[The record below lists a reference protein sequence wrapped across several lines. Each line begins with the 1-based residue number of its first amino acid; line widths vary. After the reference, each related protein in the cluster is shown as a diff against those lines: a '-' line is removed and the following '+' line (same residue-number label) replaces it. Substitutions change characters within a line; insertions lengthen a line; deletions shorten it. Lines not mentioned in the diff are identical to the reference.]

1 MRQAATGGAL
11 ARLPGLAAR
20 AAASTRGL
28 RARLR
33 AVLLALPRPGPRMR
47 RRLVLLLVAALAL
60 AGVYRLWIRDAPF
73 ASVDRVTV
81 TGLSTEDAKR
91 VRAALVSTARTMT
104 TLHVEPDKLDEVVA
118 GYPVVRALEI
128 ETDFPHAMTIRVVEH
143 RPAAMALTGSTR
155 IPVAADGTA
164 LEGLPVHGPLPLVRT
179 KGGIK
184 GTRLADPAA
193 LRAARIAGA
202 APAAL
207 RRKVLEIDLD
217 GERGYVAQLR
227 SGPEIV
233 FGGAS
238 DVRAKWV
245 AAARVLADPDAQG
258 ASYVDVR
265 VPARPAVG
273 GLGFQVT
280 TPELP
285 AAPTAL
291 LEQGAVAG
299 ATAAG
304 TEPGGGGPG
313 DGSHD
318 GSGGRGAHVRGA
330 RSRRSGNARGAR
342 SGGRWRRGRGPLAVA
357 SLDPRPV
364 GEGDV
369 QPSSKGRGRLAR

>member
-1 MRQAATGGAL
+1 VRQAVTEGAL

-20 AAASTRGL
+20 AAASTRGF
-28 RARLR
+28 RARLL
-33 AVLLALPRPGPRMR
+33 AVLRVLPSPGPRTR
-47 RRLVLLLVAALAL
+47 RRLVLMLVAALAL

-91 VRAALVSTARTMT
+91 VRAALVTTARTMT
-104 TLHVEPDKLDEVVA
+104 TLHVERGKLDDVVA
-118 GYPVVRALEI
+118 GYPVVRALVV
-128 ETDFPHAMTIRVVEH
+128 ETDFPHAMHIRVVEH

-164 LEGLPVHGPLPLVRT
+164 LEGLPVHGRLPLVRT
-179 KGGIK
+179 RAGIK
-184 GTRLADPAA
+184 GTRLADPVAV
-193 LRAARIAGA
+193 RAARIAGA

-207 RRKVLEIDLD
+207 RSRVLEIDLEA
-217 GERGYVAQLR
+217 ERGYVAQLR
-227 SGPEIV
+227 AGPEVV

-238 DVRAKWV
+238 EVRSKWV
-245 AAARVLADPDAQG
+245 AAARVLADPEAQG

-291 LEQGAVAG
+291 LEEGAVAG
-299 ATAAG
+299 VAAAG
-304 TEPGGGGPG
+304 TEAESPTEADPTVPEATTTDPVTTLPEALATPAPEAGGG
-313 DGSHD
+313 
-318 GSGGRGAHVRGA
+318 V
-330 RSRRSGNARGAR
+330 
-342 SGGRWRRGRGPLAVA
+342 AV
-357 SLDPRPV
+357 P
-364 GEGDV
+364 
-369 QPSSKGRGRLAR
+369 PSP

>member
-1 MRQAATGGAL
+1 VRQAVTDGAL

-20 AAASTRGL
+20 AGAATRGIRTRFLAVL
-28 RARLR
+28 RALPAPGPRTRRRIAL
-33 AVLLALPRPGPRMR
+33 VLLAL
-47 RRLVLLLVAALAL
+47 LVL
-60 AGVYRLWIRDAPF
+60 AGSYRLWIRDAPF

-104 TLHVEPDKLDEVVA
+104 TLHVERGKLDEVVA

-128 ETDFPHAMTIRVVEH
+128 DTDFPHAMQIRVVEH
-143 RPAAMALTGSTR
+143 RPAAMVLTGSAR

-164 LEGLPVHGPLPLVRT
+164 LEGLPVHGRLPLVRT
-179 KGGIK
+179 RGGIK

-207 RRKVLEIDLD
+207 RGKVQEIDLD

-227 SGPEIV
+227 SGPEII

-238 DVRAKWV
+238 EVRSKWI
-245 AAARVLADPDAQG
+245 AAARVLSDPDAQG

-280 TPELP
+280 PPELP

-304 TEPGGGGPG
+304 TELGAAVPEADPAAAAPPVAEPPTTTPEAPVTPAPEAGGG
-313 DGSHD
+313 
-318 GSGGRGAHVRGA
+318 V
-330 RSRRSGNARGAR
+330 
-342 SGGRWRRGRGPLAVA
+342 AVA
-357 SLDPRPV
+357 
-364 GEGDV
+364 
-369 QPSSKGRGRLAR
+369 PSP